1 MNASKISAQEAAGI
15 IWQHWE
21 ASTRIDALPDAC
33 RPSDR
38 AAAYAIQ
45 REIVKRSGQRVV
57 GWKIAATSAA
67 GQQHIGVDG
76 PLAGP
81 LLAKKV
87 LASGAS
93 VSLAGN
99 IMNVAEAEFAFEMA
113 IGLPPRAAP
122 YVMAEVLAAVTT
134 VAPAIEVPD
143 TRFNDFAKAGAPQ
156 LIADCACGCWFV
168 FGAKTRANWRQ
179 WDLVRHR
186 ATAYRNGEVA
196 AEGVGANVLGDP
208 RVALTWI
215 ANELATYGEGLKAG
229 DLVSTGTCIVPVA
242 VSPGD
247 EFRVDFGELGAVTA
261 RLAP

>member
-1 MNASKISAQEAAGI
+1 MKTSKTSAQEAAGI

-21 ASTRIDALPDAC
+21 ASTRIDALPASC
-33 RPSDR
+33 RPADR

-45 REIVKRSGQRVV
+45 REIVKLSGQRVV

-67 GQQHIGVDG
+67 GQHHIGVDG

-87 LASGAS
+87 LSSGAS
-93 VSLAGN
+93 VPLLGN

-113 IGLPPRAAP
+113 ISLPPRQVP
-122 YVMAEVLAAVTT
+122 YVKEEVMAAVATL
-134 VAPAIEVPD
+134 APAIEIPD

-168 FGAKTRANWRQ
+168 FGPKTRANWRR
-179 WDLVRHR
+179 WDLIGHR

-196 AEGVGANVLGDP
+196 AEGEGANVLGDP
-208 RVALTWI
+208 RIALTWI

-229 DLVSTGTCIVPVA
+229 DMVSTGTCIVPVA
-242 VSPGD
+242 VVPGD
-247 EFRVDFGELGAVTA
+247 EFRVDFGELGAVSA
-261 RLAP
+261 RIAR